1 MVNIGVIGC
10 GQMGMEIVRRLVKSN
25 PRLNIAALFDP
36 NKRSVERATSE
47 LKSTPI
53 VCSSYQE
60 IMKMPNVQWVMIAS
74 WNNFH
79 CEQTVA
85 AFKAGKHV
93 FCQKPLALNM
103 NEIIQMY
110 DAWKQSGK
118 MFNLGFTLRYSPH
131 YRKIKQLISEGR
143 IGNVI
148 SMEFNETLEFNH
160 GGYIMGDWRRLKK
173 NAGTHLLEKT
183 SHDIDLANWMV
194 ESIPKRVASFGG
206 LNFFKPENDFHI
218 KRLGSNENG
227 KDAYSAMG
235 GLVNLNPFHAE
246 KDIVDNQVAILEYQ
260 NGVRATFHTNIN
272 SAIPERRM
280 YIIGTEGAIRADVL
294 TGEIHIK
301 RIGFDTQMEDMST
314 GAKGIH
320 GDGDE
325 VLVKELSESMLN
337 QTPPSVGLIEGLTSA
352 VTCFAIDDAMDKGI
366 VVDMDPYWDKVGVT
380 KNIFNKSNFEKQNN
394 NGDN

>member
-10 GQMGMEIVRRLVKSN
+10 GQMGMEIVRSLVKCN
-25 PRLNIAALFDP
+25 PRLNIAALYDP

-47 LKSTPI
+47 LKSSTI
-53 VCSSYQE
+53 VCSNYQE
-60 IMKMPNVQWVMIAS
+60 IVEMPSLQWVMIAS
-74 WNNFH
+74 WNSYH

-85 AFKAGKHV
+85 AFKEGKNV
-93 FCQKPLALNM
+93 FCQKPLALNLD
-103 NEIIQMY
+103 EVIQMY
-110 DAWKQSGK
+110 EAWKQSGK

-206 LNFFKPENDFHI
+206 LNFFKPENDFNI

-314 GAKGIH
+314 GVKGIH

-352 VTCFAIDDAMDKGI
+352 VTCFAIDDARDKGI

>member
-1 MVNIGVIGC
+1 MENINIGVIGC
-10 GQMGMEIVRRLVKSN
+10 GQMGMEIVRRLVKCD

-36 NKRSVERATSE
+36 NEISVERTISE
-47 LKSTPI
+47 LKSSPI
-53 VCSSYQE
+53 ICSNYQE
-60 IMKMPNVQWVMIAS
+60 IMEMPNLQWVMIAS

-131 YRKIKQLISEGR
+131 YRRIKQLISEGS
-143 IGNVI
+143 IGQIV

-160 GGYIMGDWRRLKK
+160 GGYIMRDWRRLKK

-194 ESIPKRVASFGG
+194 ESLAKRVASFGG
-206 LNFFKPENDFHI
+206 LNFFKPENAHHVQ
-218 KRLGSNENG
+218 RLGSNKGG
-227 KDAYSAMG
+227 KAAYSAMG
-235 GLVNLNPFHAE
+235 GLANQNPFHSE
-246 KDIVDNQVAILEYQ
+246 KDIVDNQVVILEYQ
-260 NGVRATFHTNIN
+260 NDVRATFHTNLN
-272 SAIPERRM
+272 AAIPERRM
-280 YIIGTEGAIRADVL
+280 YILGTEGAIRADVL

-301 RIGFDTQMEDMST
+301 RIGFDTKMENKST
-314 GAKGIH
+314 NAKGNH
-320 GDGDE
+320 GDGDNI
-325 VLVKELSESMLN
+325 LAKELAESMLN
-337 QTPPSVGLIEGLTSA
+337 QTSPSVGLMEGLTSA

-366 VVDMDPYWDKVGVT
+366 VVDMAPYWEAVGVT
-380 KNIFNKSNFEKQNN
+380 
-394 NGDN
+394 

>member
-10 GQMGMEIVRRLVKSN
+10 GQMGMEIVRRLVKCN
-25 PRLNIAALFDP
+25 PRLNIAALCDP

-47 LKSTPI
+47 LKSSTI
-53 VCSSYQE
+53 VCSNYQE
-60 IMKMPNVQWVMIAS
+60 IVEMPSLQWVMIAS
-74 WNNFH
+74 WNSYH

-85 AFKAGKHV
+85 AFKEGKNV

-103 NEIIQMY
+103 DEVLQMY
-110 DAWKQSGK
+110 EAWKQSGK

-206 LNFFKPENDFHI
+206 LNFFKPENNFHI

-235 GLVNLNPFHAE
+235 GLVNLNPFHAK

-337 QTPPSVGLIEGLTSA
+337 QIPPSVGLIEGLTSA